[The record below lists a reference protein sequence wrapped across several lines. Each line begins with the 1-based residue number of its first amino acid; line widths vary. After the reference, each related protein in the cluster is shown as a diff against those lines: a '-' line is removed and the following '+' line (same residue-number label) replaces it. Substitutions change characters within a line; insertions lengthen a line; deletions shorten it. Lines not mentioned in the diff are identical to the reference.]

1 MTPETILIGK
11 ADDAVVLLSR
21 YANRHGLIAGATGT
35 GKTVTLQGLAESFS
49 ERGVPVFLA
58 DVKGDLSGLCQPGAL
73 TPKLA
78 TRAREVGLDDYAPRA
93 FPCVFW
99 DVFGEKGHP
108 VRTTISEL
116 GPFLLGRLLEINDTQ
131 EGVLHAAFAVAD
143 DQGLLLLD
151 LKDLRAMLAFVGENA
166 AALQT
171 TYGNITSASV
181 GAILRRL
188 LILEREGGEMFFGEP
203 ALALNDLMRS
213 AANGYGQINI
223 LAAEALI
230 NKPRLY
236 STFLLWLLSE
246 LFEVLPEA
254 GDLERPKLVL
264 FFDEA
269 HLLFE
274 QASKPLL
281 EKVEQVVRLIRSKGV
296 GVFFITQ
303 SPSDLPDSVLAQL
316 GNRVQH
322 ALRAF
327 TPKDQKAVRVAAQT
341 FRPNPKFSAEQ
352 AITELEVG
360 EALVSTLGDKGIPN
374 VVERTRVRPPCSRL
388 GPATA
393 TERATVMAASPLAG
407 RYDVAIDRISAYEH
421 LKERAAAAATAAP
434 ETAAPSRPKAPT
446 GQRRA
451 PREPESIA
459 GTLVKTA
466 ARSLGSQLG
475 REVVRGILG
484 SLLRRR

>member
-1 MTPETILIGK
+1 MTPEAILIGK

-78 TRAREVGLDDYAPRA
+78 TRAREVGFDDFAPRA

-116 GPFLLGRLLEINDTQ
+116 GPFLLGRLLEINETQ

-181 GAILRRL
+181 GAILRQL
-188 LILEREGGEMFFGEP
+188 LILEREGGEAFFGEP
-203 ALALNDLMRS
+203 ALALNDFMRS
-213 AANGYGQINI
+213 AANGYGQVNI

-230 NKPRLY
+230 NKPKLY

-269 HLLFE
+269 HLLFD

-388 GPATA
+388 GPATTA
-393 TERATVMAASPLAG
+393 ERATVMAASPLAG

-421 LKERAAAAATAAP
+421 LKERAAAVATPAP
-434 ETAAPSRPKAPT
+434 ATAAPSRPTAPT
-446 GQRRA
+446 SQRRA

>member
-78 TRAREVGLDDYAPRA
+78 TRAREVGLDDFAPRA

-116 GPFLLGRLLEINDTQ
+116 GPFLLGRLLEINETQ

-188 LILEREGGEMFFGEP
+188 LILEREGGEAFFGEP
-203 ALALNDLMRS
+203 ALALNDFMRS
-213 AANGYGQINI
+213 AANGYGQVNI

-269 HLLFE
+269 HLLFD

-296 GVFFITQ
+296 GVYFITQ

-374 VVERTRVRPPCSRL
+374 VVERARVRPPCSRL

-393 TERATVMAASPLAG
+393 AERATVMAASPLAG
-407 RYDVAIDRISAYEH
+407 RYDAAIDRVSAYEH

-434 ETAAPSRPKAPT
+434 ETAAPSRPTAPT
-446 GQRRA
+446 SQRRA

>member
-78 TRAREVGLDDYAPRA
+78 TRAREVGLENFAPRA

-116 GPFLLGRLLEINDTQ
+116 GPFLLGRLLEINETQ

-203 ALALNDLMRS
+203 ALSLNDLMRS

-269 HLLFE
+269 HLLFD

-341 FRPNPKFSAEQ
+341 FRPNPRFSAEQ

-388 GPATA
+388 GPASA

-421 LKERAAAAATAAP
+421 LKERAAAVATPAP
-434 ETAAPSRPKAPT
+434 ATAAPSRPTAPT
-446 GQRRA
+446 SQRRA

>member
-78 TRAREVGLDDYAPRA
+78 TRAREVGLENFAPRA

-108 VRTTISEL
+108 VRTTISEF
-116 GPFLLGRLLEINDTQ
+116 GPFLLGRLLEINETQ

-203 ALALNDLMRS
+203 ALSLNDLMRS

-296 GVFFITQ
+296 GVYFITQ

-393 TERATVMAASPLAG
+393 AERATVMAASPLAG

-421 LKERAAAAATAAP
+421 LKERAAAVATPAP
-434 ETAAPSRPKAPT
+434 ATAAPSRPTAPT
-446 GQRRA
+446 SQRRA

>member
-78 TRAREVGLDDYAPRA
+78 TRAREVGFDDFAPRA

-116 GPFLLGRLLEINDTQ
+116 GPFLLGRLLEINETQ

-181 GAILRRL
+181 GAILRQL
-188 LILEREGGEMFFGEP
+188 LILEREGGEAFFGEP
-203 ALALNDLMRS
+203 ALALNDFMRS
-213 AANGYGQINI
+213 AANGYGQVNI

-230 NKPRLY
+230 NKPKLY

-269 HLLFE
+269 HLLFD

-388 GPATA
+388 GPATTA
-393 TERATVMAASPLAG
+393 ERATVMAASPLAG

-421 LKERAAAAATAAP
+421 LKERAAVAATPAPATAAR
-434 ETAAPSRPKAPT
+434 SRPTAPAS
-446 GQRRA
+446 QRRA